1 MRKNY
6 LQQGMDNIS
15 CFFTEE
21 DFAEQRTT
29 FFKIT
34 KKFKECHID
43 WALACSCNLFF
54 RGIVDDFHDFDF
66 IIDSNSTKNIF
77 ELMDSLGAKLVGT
90 GGNGYCK
97 SDLYLHYKLNHC
109 DIDIICGFRLITFGT
124 AFYYKYDAKEIDFLD
139 SEYLSGI
146 PLISAEASFLLYA
159 MMEGWQRR
167 RKFKRDLLFEYLR
180 SNCIHPQILKRALK
194 KNELPDW
201 IINLIHEILV

>member
-6 LQQGMDNIS
+6 LQQSMDNIS
-15 CFFTEE
+15 CFFTEK
-21 DFAEQRTT
+21 DFAEQRKT
-29 FFKIT
+29 FFNIT
-34 KKFKECHID
+34 KKFKECNID

-66 IIDSNSTKNIF
+66 IIDSNSTKNIS
-77 ELMDSLGAKLVGT
+77 ELMDSLGARLVGT

-109 DIDIICGFRLITFGT
+109 DIDIICGFRLLTFGT
-124 AFYYKYDAKEIDFLD
+124 VFYYKYDAKEIDFLD

-167 RKFKRDLLFEYLR
+167 RKFKRDLLFEYLC

>member
-1 MRKNY
+1 MLIYNYNLFIRRQFIMRKNY
-6 LQQGMDNIS
+6 LQQSMDNIS
-15 CFFTEE
+15 CFFTEK
-21 DFAEQRTT
+21 DFAEQRKT
-29 FFKIT
+29 FFNIT
-34 KKFKECHID
+34 KKFKECNID

-66 IIDSNSTKNIF
+66 IIDSNSTKNIS
-77 ELMDSLGAKLVGT
+77 ELMDSLGARLVGT

-109 DIDIICGFRLITFGT
+109 DIDIICGFRLLTFGT
-124 AFYYKYDAKEIDFLD
+124 VFYYKYDAKEIDFLD

-167 RKFKRDLLFEYLR
+167 RKFKRDLLFE
-180 SNCIHPQILKRALK
+180 
-194 KNELPDW
+194 
-201 IINLIHEILV
+201 